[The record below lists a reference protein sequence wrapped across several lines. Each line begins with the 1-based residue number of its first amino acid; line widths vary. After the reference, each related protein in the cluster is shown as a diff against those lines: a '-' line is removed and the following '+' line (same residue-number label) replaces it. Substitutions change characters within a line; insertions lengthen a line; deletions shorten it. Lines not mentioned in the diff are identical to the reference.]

1 MTDKELIKKVYS
13 KTLEVEYPPN
23 EDYWSDWSKRV
34 LVRYTRWLERA
45 KIYGVIAKARQRVGI
60 ND

>member
-13 KTLEVEYPPN
+13 KTMSANYPNN
-23 EDYWSDWSKRV
+23 EDLWGDWSARV

-45 KIYGVIAKARQRVGI
+45 KSLKII
-60 ND
+60 NEVFDLGGE